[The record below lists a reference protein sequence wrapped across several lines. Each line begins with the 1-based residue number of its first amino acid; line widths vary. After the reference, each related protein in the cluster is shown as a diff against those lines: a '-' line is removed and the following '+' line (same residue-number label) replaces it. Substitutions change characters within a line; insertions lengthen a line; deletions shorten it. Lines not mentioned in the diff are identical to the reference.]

1 MFDCASEDT
10 YRDGQVIFREGSP
23 GDWVYMVHS
32 GSVIISKEVKGKRF
46 IIEVLKKG
54 DIFGELSFFGGVKRA
69 VTATAAGATK
79 VAVIDR
85 TTLDPEMNRLSSDL
99 RALQRAMVKR
109 YLALSDRACDFFV
122 RAAPRLQRTLSL
134 SYQDRTAFLKAY
146 ASNIG
151 SGGLFIQ
158 TSNPLA
164 KGEAFLLKLQ
174 LPGIPQQINIK
185 CEVIWVKKEGEE
197 PAPAEA
203 GRRDPSTPALIK
215 AHSRRGPIGHH
226 QDVRTGVPVK
236 GAGPIRHKPG
246 SGRT

>member
-1 MFDCASEDT
+1 MFDFASEDI

-69 VTATAAGATK
+69 ATATAAGATK

-158 TSNPLA
+158 TSTPLA
-164 KGEAFLLKLQ
+164 KGETFLLKLQ
-174 LPGIPQQINIK
+174 LPGIPQQISIK

-197 PAPAEA
+197 PVNRPAGMGVKFSEI
-203 GRRDPSTPALIK
+203 GKKENDMLQRYISGLIK
-215 AHSRRGPIGHH
+215 G
-226 QDVRTGVPVK
+226 
-236 GAGPIRHKPG
+236 
-246 SGRT
+246 